1 MWKNYKNKHHLK
13 VLVVSY
19 IRPGMSNSSSL
30 SSSSSEKEVPPPV
43 NGTSWAF
50 SGGISILTLLPS
62 IAKHWIRTCWQVI
75 NSLQGGLHTFST
87 SWSRLET
94 CLICWWALSSEI
106 VSMIIRKSFDRSCN
120 FRETFNIGVRSF
132 LHFLHFFTWK
142 KNTIESTYNVHLAF
156 PVDIFHIIMLLLLV
170 SDDLQLA
177 GIQYQKMH
185 LHDRRW

>member
-1 MWKNYKNKHHLK
+1 MWKNYKNKQHLE

-30 SSSSSEKEVPPPV
+30 SSSSSEKEDPPPV

-87 SWSRLET
+87 SCSRLEM
-94 CLICWWALSSEI
+94 CLICWGALSSDI
-106 VSMIIRKSFDRSCN
+106 VSMIILKSLESSCSL
-120 FRETFNIGVRSF
+120 RETFTVAVRSF
-132 LHFLHFFTWK
+132 LHFLHFFT
-142 KNTIESTYNVHLAF
+142 
-156 PVDIFHIIMLLLLV
+156 
-170 SDDLQLA
+170 
-177 GIQYQKMH
+177 
-185 LHDRRW
+185 

>member
-1 MWKNYKNKHHLK
+1 MYCNIFYKKAQMWKNYKNKQHLE
-13 VLVVSY
+13 VLVY

-30 SSSSSEKEVPPPV
+30 SSSSSEKEDPPPV

-87 SWSRLET
+87 SWSRLEI

-132 LHFLHFFTWK
+132 LHFLHFFTF
-142 KNTIESTYNVHLAF
+142 S
-156 PVDIFHIIMLLLLV
+156 MLLPTQLLQEMQWKLG
-170 SDDLQLA
+170 SLLA
-177 GIQYQKMH
+177 
-185 LHDRRW
+185 RSR